1 MRAKEKQS
9 TLFQKLKSKI
19 MTEFEFIEALSEGNL
34 AKNDIIKYAEGVCNK
49 IDLLENIFAYIV
61 SLNTINDEIIHCV
74 NDYSFNEVVDNAS
87 EIKVKHGNQYL
98 EKQERLYRAINDIE
112 DYFSVKLFDNNDKEN
127 MNHSNELLN
136 LNDKEHDV
144 HEHYNK
150 NDEQKAK
157 KQFENL
163 LKEGFFMPETRLDDW
178 LYIYGV
184 VGKEPNKKPLEWKK
198 TQIELAYLVRSIWQ
212 NTDKRQWA
220 ICEKVFTINGKVPN
234 IKVMKSTLSHI
245 ENGYRDKPKS
255 FEKLERLLKN

>member
-112 DYFSVKLFDNNDKEN
+112 DYFSVKLFDNIT
-127 MNHSNELLN
+127 
-136 LNDKEHDV
+136 V
-144 HEHYNK
+144 P
-150 NDEQKAK
+150 
-157 KQFENL
+157 
-163 LKEGFFMPETRLDDW
+163 LKMEIGL
-178 LYIYGV
+178 
-184 VGKEPNKKPLEWKK
+184 
-198 TQIELAYLVRSIWQ
+198 
-212 NTDKRQWA
+212 
-220 ICEKVFTINGKVPN
+220 
-234 IKVMKSTLSHI
+234 
-245 ENGYRDKPKS
+245 
-255 FEKLERLLKN
+255 